1 MPSLERKPP
10 VRMQSRDV
18 RITIRFTSDE
28 ADRLKAK
35 AAARDVEVSRLA
47 RRWLR
52 MGESMDEAMPEG
64 KAALA

>member
-1 MPSLERKPP
+1 MPEPTRKPL

-18 RITIRFTSDE
+18 RITIRFTETE
-28 ADRLKAK
+28 AERLRAK

-52 MGESMDEAMPEG
+52 MGESMDEAMPDG
-64 KAALA
+64 KVALA

>member
-1 MPSLERKPP
+1 
-10 VRMQSRDV
+10 MQSRDV

-28 ADRLKAK
+28 AERLKAK

-52 MGESMDEAMPEG
+52 MGESMDDAIPEAQV
-64 KAALA
+64 ARA